1 MFRGRRVIS
10 LGCGSRHSAAVTSVG
25 DVYTWGRGFEGQTG
39 HAPLAS
45 SCTTTG
51 NGSDVTDSITT
62 RTAQIQVNLYSI
74 SQAELIINCR

>member
-1 MFRGRRVIS
+1 MLRERRVIS

-45 SCTTTG
+45 SCTKTGSLDYDVAPGSSTTH
-51 NGSDVTDSITT
+51 
-62 RTAQIQVNLYSI
+62 TAQTQ
-74 SQAELIINCR
+74 